1 MTRGINMLISDF
13 TVKCDNC
20 GKEWRVSSDSLG
32 LDWASANR
40 SMGTEVQHIF
50 YGETECQCGNIL
62 SYKIVAVEYPEGA
75 YDFHECESDGCTFV
89 DEPDV
94 EMEYELPESVI
105 SLYKQIL
112 LKPDLVYDL
121 EPWEFES
128 LVADV
133 FRSHGYNANVTQR
146 TRDGGKD
153 IVADFEMGGVLYTT
167 YFECKRYNPGRPVGV
182 NVVRELYAVLQKEC
196 VDKGVIVTT
205 SYFTRDAKEEVKQ
218 LNGRIKLI
226 DYAELRQLMR
236 Q

>member
-1 MTRGINMLISDF
+1 MLISDF
-13 TVKCDNC
+13 TVRCENC
-20 GKEWRVSSDSLG
+20 GKEWRVSPDSLE
-32 LDWASANR
+32 LDWAYADC

-50 YGETECQCGNIL
+50 YGEMECQCGNNL
-62 SYKIVAVEYPEGA
+62 SYRIIAVEYPEGA
-75 YDFHECESDGCTFV
+75 YNFHECESKGCTYV

-94 EMEYELPESVI
+94 EMEYELPEQVI
-105 SLYKQIL
+105 SLYEQIL
-112 LKPDLVYDL
+112 RDPNFVYDV

-128 LVADV
+128 FVADV
-133 FRSHGYNANVTQR
+133 FRGLGYNANVTQK

-205 SYFTRDAKEEVKQ
+205 SYFTRDAQEEVKQ

-226 DYAELRQLMR
+226 DYAELRQLMK